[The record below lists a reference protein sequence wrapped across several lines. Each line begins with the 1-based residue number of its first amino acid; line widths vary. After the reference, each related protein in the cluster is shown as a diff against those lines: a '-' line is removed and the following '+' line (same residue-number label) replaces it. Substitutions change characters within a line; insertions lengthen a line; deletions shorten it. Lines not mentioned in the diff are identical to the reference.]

1 MVRMFRAALA
11 AVVLCSVVAVASPTV
26 ATVAA
31 GTGEITDPQLLAD
44 IAAAAATRA
53 EGGAANVTVE
63 VFTADLA
70 GVGNSVR
77 SLGGTVTGSV
87 PGEVVQARMPVD
99 QLGTL
104 AGAPGVD
111 FVQSPRRSGYV
122 PPVSNPR
129 LEAGTGP
136 TIGDE
141 VSITNADEWQDAGF
155 TGAGVKVGIVDYF
168 DMSQW
173 DTAELGPEPMPGN
186 GHLLCQDSAGFGLC
200 IGPDI
205 DPQYADIH
213 GLAVAEI
220 IKDMAP
226 DVELYIATVGT
237 VSDLQAAINWFDTN
251 GVTIV
256 SRSLGAAYDGPGDG
270 TGALAAVVDSAVG
283 KGMTWFNSGGNDGQ
297 DAYIRRNISAT
308 VAASAYGI
316 NNGNV
321 VPPNPAISA
330 GTGQYVDFD
339 PGAAVDTWLRFDAGF
354 TSCVLFDGVRW
365 ANDWYLAT
373 NQRTD
378 YSLEFFEPVSSA
390 NEFNDHWNPTAASQV
405 YPIDIFTQIPGVQN
419 VYDANQRAGAFPLE
433 AEDLCVVPDNVFG
446 PLTGIVFMRM
456 RRNVNTPVGNPDI
469 VEVALADG
477 WTELDYY
484 NKAGSAAK
492 PVVDS
497 RNPGLV
503 AVGAVDPPT
512 GTAIGYYSSQGPTND
527 NRIKPDVSAPSGF
540 LSTMYGEN
548 FQGTSAAAPVAA
560 GAGALLLSAG
570 LANPGGGL
578 AALVK
583 HFATDLGAT
592 GPDNVFGHGKLL
604 LPAPPTPA
612 PVATP
617 GKYVPLALPVRGL
630 DTRPGGAHV
639 GPPSLTGPYLK
650 ESIIDFDVLATAAVP
665 DTGVS
670 AVAINLT
677 SVGSTSTGFL
687 QAFPYLRADV
697 GGTSTLNIST
707 AGITRPNFAIVPVGQ
722 DGKISVY
729 LHAGGNVI
737 IDVLG
742 YYLDGQIAPLGTTDG
757 RFIPL
762 ADPERWMDSRGQNG
776 APLPVGY
783 VAPARVP
790 AGQTVGVPTLGT
802 SLVPTTGVAAL
813 VVNVTAA
820 NPAANG
826 YLVGLPTGAVGAVHS
841 TVNYSTGAASANTAI
856 IPLGTGNGISV
867 LTSQTTHIIVD
878 VVGYITNSS
887 AGTDTLGLFV
897 PITPG
902 RAVDTRLPTPAP
914 FTPGQTRTF
923 TLTGLTSP
931 APEVPANASGVSA
944 NLTVANPAASGF
956 LMVYP
961 NSQPATSNLNFTA
974 GKTVANAALLALSST
989 GTVTA
994 MMSQSGHL
1002 LIDINGYFMPGTVI

>member
-1 MVRMFRAALA
+1 MVRMFRAAVA
-11 AVVLCSVVAVASPTV
+11 AIVLCSVVAVASPTV
-26 ATVAA
+26 ATARA
-31 GTGEITDPQLLAD
+31 GSGEITDPQLLAD
-44 IAAAAATRA
+44 IASAMATRA
-53 EGGAANVTVE
+53 EGGAATVTVE

-70 GVGNSVR
+70 GVGRSVQA
-77 SLGGTVTGSV
+77 LGGTVTGSV
-87 PGEVVQARMPVD
+87 PGEIVQARMPID
-99 QLGTL
+99 QVSAL

-111 FVQSPRRSGYV
+111 LVQSPRRSGYV
-122 PPVSNPR
+122 PPTNNPR

-136 TIGDE
+136 TTGDE
-141 VSITNADEWQDAGF
+141 VAITNADEWQDAGF

-168 DMSQW
+168 DMSLW
-173 DTAELGPEPMPGN
+173 DTAELGPEPAPGN
-186 GHLLCQDSAGFGLC
+186 GHLLCVDTAGFGLC
-200 IGPDI
+200 DGPEFN
-205 DPQYADIH
+205 PTFGDIH

-226 DVELYIATVGT
+226 AVELYIATVGT
-237 VSDLQAAINWFDTN
+237 VSDLQTAINWFDTN

-270 TGALAAVVDSAVG
+270 TGALAAVVDSAVS

-297 DAYIRRNISAT
+297 DSYIRRSVSAT
-308 VAASAYGI
+308 SAATAYGVNPNNPTGPAASA
-316 NNGNV
+316 GN
-321 VPPNPAISA
+321 
-330 GTGQYVDFD
+330 GQYVDFD
-339 PGAAVDTWLRFDAGF
+339 PTAGVDTWLRFDAGF

-365 ANDWYLAT
+365 ANDWYLPAG
-373 NQRTD
+373 QRTD
-378 YSLEFFEPVSSA
+378 YSLEFFEPISSA
-390 NEFNDHWNPTAASQV
+390 NEFNDHWNPTSASQV
-405 YPIDIFTQIPGVQN
+405 YPIDIFTQTPGVQN
-419 VYDANQRAGAFPLE
+419 VYNANQPGGAFPLE
-433 AEDLCVVPDNVFG
+433 AADLCVVPDNVFG

-456 RRNVNTPVGNPDI
+456 RRNVNTPVGTPDV
-469 VEVALADG
+469 VEVALSDG

-497 RNPGLV
+497 KNSGLV
-503 AVGAVDPPT
+503 AVGAVDPPAGST
-512 GTAIGYYSSQGPTND
+512 IGYYSSQGPTND
-527 NRIKPDVSAPSGF
+527 NRIKPDMSAPSGF

-583 HFATDLGAT
+583 HFTQDLGAT

-604 LPAPPTPA
+604 LPAPPTTA
-612 PVATP
+612 TAATP

-630 DTRPGGAHV
+630 DTRPGAAHV
-639 GPPSLTGPYLK
+639 GPTSLTGPYLK
-650 ESIIDFDVLATAAVP
+650 ESIIDFDVLGETVVP
-665 DTGVS
+665 NTGVS

-697 GGTSTLNIST
+697 GGTSTLNVAT

-742 YYLDGQIAPLGTTDG
+742 YYLDGQTAPSGTNDG

-762 ADPERWMDSRGQNG
+762 ANPERWMDSRGQGG
-776 APLPVGY
+776 APLPVGFSS
-783 VAPARVP
+783 PARVA
-790 AGQTVGVPTLGT
+790 AGQTVGVPTLGS
-802 SLVPTTGVAAL
+802 SLVPTSGVAAL

-856 IPLGTGNGISV
+856 IPLGSGNGISV
-867 LTSQTTHIIVD
+867 LTSQTTHVIVD
-878 VVGYITNSS
+878 VVGYITNGS
-887 AGTDTLGLFV
+887 ASPDTLGLFV

-902 RAVDTRLPTPAP
+902 RAVDTRLPTPSP
-914 FTPGQTRTF
+914 FTAGQTRTF

-944 NLTVANPAASGF
+944 NLTVANPAVSGF

-974 GKTVANAALLALSST
+974 GKTVANAALLALSPS

-994 MMSQSGHL
+994 LMSQSGHL
-1002 LIDINGYFMPGTVI
+1002 LMDINGYFMPSAG